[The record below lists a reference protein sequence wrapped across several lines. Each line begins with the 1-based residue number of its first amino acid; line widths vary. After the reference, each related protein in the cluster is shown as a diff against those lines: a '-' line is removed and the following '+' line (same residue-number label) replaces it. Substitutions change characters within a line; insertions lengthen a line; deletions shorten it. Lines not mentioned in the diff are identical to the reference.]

1 MISASGEEIP
11 VGTTGM
17 VGFPE
22 AKLEKRCFNHVISV
36 DDEREVFLNRS
47 QAREY
52 HFKVIAS
59 IYKSRSSRKEAA
71 MEYYD
76 SIAGGYD
83 ELHRDEQTRKLAI
96 ILKHLKPHGKLL
108 DIGAGTGIS
117 TEPFLKVCECYAF
130 DPSAEMLKFSKAQH
144 NVLGVAEHLSF
155 PDKFFDVIISLSAL
169 HHADFKKSMAEINRV
184 AKEDAQIALTF
195 LKKARN
201 RPKSIQGFKKFDEER
216 DVIFIR
222 W

>member
-1 MISASGEEIP
+1 M
-11 VGTTGM
+11 
-17 VGFPE
+17 
-22 AKLEKRCFNHVISV
+22 
-36 DDEREVFLNRS
+36 
-47 QAREY
+47 
-52 HFKVIAS
+52 
-59 IYKSRSSRKEAA
+59 
-71 MEYYD
+71 
-76 SIAGGYD
+76 
-83 ELHRDEQTRKLAI
+83 AI

-117 TEPFLKVCECYAF
+117 TEPFLKVCECYAL

-144 NVLGVAEHLSF
+144 NILGGAEHLPF
-155 PDKFFDVIISLSAL
+155 PDKFFDVVISLSAL
-169 HHADFKKSMAEINRV
+169 HLVDFKKSMAEINRV